1 MKILILDDEELYVT
15 GLKELLK
22 RFNIECDVD
31 AYCDYLAVKNNVDFN
46 MYDLIFITKTNKIDM
61 QSLIKTI
68 TNSNTKSK
76 IVIFTSEYISSDVK
90 TYMAFNVAGYISK
103 KYSNDKIFNI
113 INLIMLNENYFP
125 NNLIMKSF
133 NNIVTNK
140 QIDVIKLINKG
151 LSNKQIAYEL
161 NISESTIKVHITN
174 ILKRMNCFNRVQM
187 INKAKELGIDLN

>member
-46 MYDLIFITKTNKIDM
+46 MYDLIFIIKTNKIDM

-161 NISESTIKVHITN
+161 NISESTVKVHITN

>member
-151 LSNKQIAYEL
+151 LSNKQMAYEL
-161 NISESTIKVHITN
+161 NISESTVKVHITN

>member
-76 IVIFTSEYISSDVK
+76 IVIFTLEYISSDVK

-151 LSNKQIAYEL
+151 LSNKQIAYKL
-161 NISESTIKVHITN
+161 NISESTVKVHITN

>member
-76 IVIFTSEYISSDVK
+76 IVIFTSEYI
-90 TYMAFNVAGYISK
+90 
-103 KYSNDKIFNI
+103 
-113 INLIMLNENYFP
+113 
-125 NNLIMKSF
+125 
-133 NNIVTNK
+133 
-140 QIDVIKLINKG
+140 
-151 LSNKQIAYEL
+151 
-161 NISESTIKVHITN
+161 
-174 ILKRMNCFNRVQM
+174 
-187 INKAKELGIDLN
+187 

>member
-151 LSNKQIAYEL
+151 LLNKQIAYEL
-161 NISESTIKVHITN
+161 NISESTVKVHITN

>member
-161 NISESTIKVHITN
+161 NISESTVKVHITN
-174 ILKRMNCFNRVQM
+174 KLKRMNCFNRVQM

>member
-1 MKILILDDEELYVT
+1 MKILILDDEELYVI

-161 NISESTIKVHITN
+161 NISESMVKVHITN

>member
-161 NISESTIKVHITN
+161 NISESTVKVHITN
-174 ILKRMNCFNRVQM
+174 ILKRMNCFNKVQM

>member
-76 IVIFTSEYISSDVK
+76 IVIFTLEYISSDVK

-161 NISESTIKVHITN
+161 NISESTVKVHITN

>member
-76 IVIFTSEYISSDVK
+76 IVIFTSEYISSNVK

-161 NISESTIKVHITN
+161 NISESTVKVHITN